1 MRYEEEIKMLIKKKF
16 YQILTYILMREIK
29 QSNLLK
35 IMVQLFLRQ
44 KNWQKNKKEQDLK
57 YEHLIKCVKDYQ

>member
-16 YQILTYILMREIK
+16 YQILTFILMREIK

-44 KNWQKNKKEQDLK
+44 KNWQKNKKKQDLK